1 MQTTHPT
8 RPAAGVRADGRPG
21 FWTRAAHILAVPGG
35 PAARAATDAVAVAGV
50 VSLVL
55 AAAMGPVAVA
65 LFALVLLGLTV
76 PRVLGVPGWLQAA
89 SGSVVVAAAWAALL
103 GLYERW
109 WWLDI
114 AAHTA
119 ANGLLALFAFRLV
132 VAGGL
137 LPGTDAPG
145 RARAGAV
152 LVTVALGVTLGVVWE
167 LAEWFGNAFLDDG
180 IRVGYEDTL
189 GDLVAG
195 AAGSAA
201 AGLLIARRP
210 ATSRR
215 EPARREPLRRRTTP

>member
-21 FWTRAAHILAVPGG
+21 FWTRAAHVLAVPGAR
-35 PAARAATDAVAVAGV
+35 PARVATDAVAVAGV

-55 AAAMGPVAVA
+55 AAPRGPVAVA

-76 PRVLGVPGWLQAA
+76 PRVLGVPGWLQAV
-89 SGSVVVAAAWAALL
+89 SGTVVVAAAWAALL

-114 AAHTA
+114 AAHAA

-137 LPGTDAPG
+137 LPVPGGPAP
-145 RARAGAV
+145 RRLRAGAV
-152 LVTVALGVTLGVVWE
+152 LVTVTLGVTLGVVWE
-167 LAEWFGNAFLDDG
+167 LAEWFGNSFLDDG
-180 IRVGYEDTL
+180 ILVGYEDTL

-195 AAGSAA
+195 AAGSSV
-201 AGLLIARRP
+201 AGLLLARRP
-210 ATSRR
+210 AAWRR
-215 EPARREPLRRRTTP
+215 DPLASPGRPAP